1 MRKTSLLTLLI
12 VSVMI
17 TSAFH
22 VQISNVGLFP
32 NHTSL
37 VRPTSV
43 NTFAGYD
50 SENITITLLS
60 PANQSQI
67 VGTINVTLNITSIN
81 GPLNLTLFIENEI
94 YPSYNQTLVS
104 PGVQNVTIDTTTL
117 AEGDLNF
124 TFYFENQ
131 SFSPPERE
139 TYHLVFLVNNH
150 GAPHV
155 SIVAPVS
162 DGTFTGLDNLTL
174 NITADYSQVYLN
186 ITVNGEITPEYNQT
200 LVSVGLANYTIN
212 GSRYE
217 NGDNTVAVTVWTEEG
232 LTSTASRVLYFL
244 DYIRFTIAGYSQY
257 SEVSG
262 VINMTL
268 KVFTPYDT
276 FRMSV
281 FAEGI
286 DTPLVNNITISKSSP
301 ILPLDTTALSEGDH
315 NITFIA
321 YDGFGH
327 SWTTYLVLVVNNH
340 GPPTVAIVAPKDDIV
355 VGIVTFSVKIESTW
369 DTVTVNVYVDD
380 EAVPSLTNLTVSP
393 GLYNFSLDVSAY
405 SKWQHTLK
413 IEVETPE
420 GLSAETSR
428 DLGFASIRIEEIASG
443 IVLLAVAF
451 FIPIYRIKNR
461 RPVGSMILV
470 DVLFFAV
477 VFAIFF
483 ALGVNSLSFAIWHF
497 NLASIWAIG
506 VSLIFMNWIYHL
518 VLEAEEQS
526 Q

>member
-1 MRKTSLLTLLI
+1 
-12 VSVMI
+12 MI
-17 TSAFH
+17 ISAFH
-22 VQISNVGLFP
+22 VQTSNVGLSA
-32 NHTSL
+32 NQTTLDS
-37 VRPTSV
+37 PTSV

-67 VGTINVTLNITSIN
+67 VGTINVTLNITSVN

-94 YPSYNQTLVS
+94 YPSYNQTLIS

-117 AEGDLNF
+117 AEGNLNF
-124 TFYFENQ
+124 TFYFENA
-131 SFSPPERE
+131 SFSAPERE

-155 SIVAPVS
+155 IIVAPDS
-162 DGTFTGLDNLTL
+162 DGTFTGMDNLTL
-174 NITADYSQVYLN
+174 NITSDYLQVYLN

-200 LVSVGLANYTIN
+200 LVPVGLANYTIN

-217 NGDNTVAVTVWTEEG
+217 NGDNTVEVTVWTEEG
-232 LTSTASRVLYFL
+232 LSATASRVLYFL
-244 DYIRFTIAGYSQY
+244 DYIRFTIAGYTQY

-268 KVFTPYDT
+268 KVFTLYDT
-276 FRMSV
+276 FKMSV
-281 FAEGI
+281 FEESTGTTI
-286 DTPLVNNITISKSSP
+286 VNNITVNKDSP
-301 ILPLDTTALSEGDH
+301 ILSIDTTDLSEGNH

-327 SWTTYLVLVVNNH
+327 SWRTYLLLVVNNH
-340 GPPTVAIVAPKDDIV
+340 GAPTVAVVSPKEDIV
-355 VGIVTFSVKIESTW
+355 VGTVTFSVEIKSTW

-380 EAVPSLTNLTVSP
+380 ELVPSLSNLTVSP
-393 GLYNFSLDVSAY
+393 GVYNFSLDVGAY

-413 IEVETPE
+413 IVVETPE
-420 GLSAETSR
+420 GLTAETSR
-428 DLGFASIRIEEIASG
+428 DFGFASIRLEEIASG

-451 FIPIYRIKNR
+451 FIPIYRVKNR
-461 RPVGSMILV
+461 RPVRSMVLL
-470 DVLFFAV
+470 DVLFFV
-477 VFAIFF
+477 VVLAIFF
-483 ALGVNSLSFAIWHF
+483 ALGVSSLSLAIWHF

-506 VSLIFMNWIYHL
+506 VTLIFTNWIYHL
-518 VLEAEEQS
+518 FLEAEEQS